1 MRKNISSLLQK
12 GNLTPKER
20 YLLLIQNII
29 EEKNKGKKIL
39 TEADKKGL
47 ESWQAKTSEEARE
60 WNKYNEGWKLSR
72 RAGIE
77 TEFVYANTK
86 AEHFRKNIIG
96 TELAIYP
103 FYREHLNAIKALKR
117 IKVVDINEAVAITK
131 KQREQKLKDGID
143 FDYAIYQLAFESLS
157 DEIRK
162 DILIL
167 DPEAEYES
175 SYLDDEETIANLI
188 DKKGELTKENK
199 EKYAELVADRS
210 YNEFAKEYQLHGSF
224 ASLPIMDIAKKWA
237 KEKGIKPRQKDYEW
251 LEKIKGRT
259 EKRGIKM
266 KEIYGEKKSDEDW
279 LLEENLREI
288 LEDYTRDN
296 KTTIKEI
303 LKETCLKWF
312 DEGIPY
318 PPIAISEGKETYSED
333 TKLPHNEIFKEWL
346 KAKKKAK
353 ETLQKLIDKGELKVR
368 ERTAGETRQDTFI
381 SELKEQE
388 LHKRVLGKQYAS
400 NKIITG
406 ESLYSSFNKD
416 NYEFIKD
423 FKERADEY
431 NANLGL
437 VYADD
442 DPEHKGDNLDREF
455 LIADKN
461 KLGELKIFS
470 IFGITTQRLKTIFEA
485 TQFIKE
491 TKKDGEVILDFNN
504 EKIKKIFKDI
514 RESLIDGYAKLLA
527 FEEMFK
533 RLSKIYEIDLAF
545 LISKRLK
552 DVGNFID
559 QHNDALSTATGQKLH
574 GGEDNVK
581 MESWFIEPKEVLKM
595 KDDLFIDKDKIL
607 PDIETKELWTQKF
620 SDIFTEF

>member
-1 MRKNISSLLQK
+1 MKKNISSLLQK

-20 YLLLIQNII
+20 YLLLIQNDVIR
-29 EEKNKGKKIL
+29 ETTGKEPL

-47 ESWQAKTSEEARE
+47 ESWQAKTNEETRE
-60 WNKYNEGWKLSR
+60 WNKYNEGWKLSG

-77 TEFVYANTK
+77 TEFIYFQTLAN
-86 AEHFRKNIIG
+86 HHRKSFINMS
-96 TELAIYP
+96 LNFYP
-103 FYREHLNAIKALKR
+103 LYRDAKRLIKTLEK
-117 IKVVDINEAVAITK
+117 IKVVNIKEAIEITN
-131 KQREQKLKDGID
+131 KQREQKLKNGLD
-143 FDYAIYQLAFESLS
+143 FDDAIYQLAFESLS
-157 DEIRK
+157 K
-162 DILIL
+162 DLKKNILAL
-167 DPEAEYES
+167 YQDAETETD
-175 SYLDDEETIANLI
+175 YLDEQKIIADLFNGK
-188 DKKGELTKENK
+188 DKLTKEAK
-199 EKYAELVADRS
+199 EKLAELVASKS
-210 YNEFAKEYQLHGSF
+210 YNAYAKEYQFYNYF
-224 ASLPIMDIAKKWA
+224 ACIPILEVARRWATEKGLKPTRKYSERVKEALGEVAKKVKMSEDEA
-237 KEKGIKPRQKDYEW
+237 KER
-251 LEKIKGRT
+251 LF
-259 EKRGIKM
+259 
-266 KEIYGEKKSDEDW
+266 
-279 LLEENLREI
+279 
-288 LEDYTRDN
+288 LEDELKDILDNYARDN
-296 KTTIKEI
+296 KTTVETI
-303 LKETCLKWF
+303 LKEVCLKWL
-312 DEGIPY
+312 DEDLFEQYTPLVIC
-318 PPIAISEGKETYSED
+318 EKELLN
-333 TKLPHNEIFKEWL
+333 KWL
-346 KAKKKAK
+346 KTKDEAKS
-353 ETLQKLIDKGELKVR
+353 TLKKLIDKGELKVR

-381 SELKEQE
+381 NELKEQE

-406 ESLYSSFNKD
+406 ESLYNSFNKG

-504 EKIKKIFKDI
+504 EKIKKIFKVI

-533 RLSKIYEIDLAF
+533 RLSKIYEIDLTF

-552 DVGNFID
+552 DVGSFID

-581 MESWFIEPKEVLKM
+581 IESWFIEPKEVLKM

>member
-20 YLLLIQNII
+20 YLLLIQNDVIR
-29 EEKNKGKKIL
+29 ETTGKEPL

-47 ESWQAKTSEEARE
+47 ESWQPKTNEETRE
-60 WNKYNEGWKLSR
+60 WNKYNEGWKLSG

-77 TEFVYANTK
+77 TEFIYFQTLAN
-86 AEHFRKNIIG
+86 HHRKSFINMS
-96 TELAIYP
+96 LNFYP
-103 FYREHLNAIKALKR
+103 LYRDAKQLIKTLEK
-117 IKVVDINEAVAITK
+117 IKVVDIKEAIEITN
-131 KQREQKLKDGID
+131 KQRDQKLKDGLG
-143 FDYAIYQLAFESLS
+143 FNYAIYELAFESLS
-157 DEIRK
+157 K
-162 DILIL
+162 DLKKNILAL
-167 DPEAEYES
+167 YPDAETETD
-175 SYLDDEETIANLI
+175 YLDEQKIIADLFNGK
-188 DKKGELTKENK
+188 DKLTKEAK
-199 EKYAELVADRS
+199 EKLAELVASKS
-210 YNEFAKEYQLHGSF
+210 YNAYAKEYQFYHYF
-224 ASLPIMDIAKKWA
+224 ACIPILEVARRWATEKGLKPTRKYSERVKETLGEVAKKVKMSEDEA
-237 KEKGIKPRQKDYEW
+237 
-251 LEKIKGRT
+251 KGR
-259 EKRGIKM
+259 
-266 KEIYGEKKSDEDW
+266 
-279 LLEENLREI
+279 LF
-288 LEDYTRDN
+288 LEDELKDILDNYARDN
-296 KTTIKEI
+296 KTTVETI
-303 LKETCLKWF
+303 LKEVCLKWL
-312 DEGIPY
+312 DEDLFEQHTPLVIC
-318 PPIAISEGKETYSED
+318 EKELLN
-333 TKLPHNEIFKEWL
+333 KWL
-346 KAKKKAK
+346 KTKDEAKA
-353 ETLQKLIDKGELKVR
+353 TLKKLIDKGELKVR